1 MNIRVTAFEIFT
13 EIVRK
18 GGYSNLVMASKLP
31 AEMYVTDRGFIT
43 ALVYGTLDRMI
54 ELDYIIAS
62 YAKGRVQPRVQDV
75 LRLSIY
81 QLLYM
86 DIPEYTACDEAVKLV
101 KAVGKGALSG
111 YVNAVMHTVLKNKG
125 RIPYPD
131 FEKLP
136 AEAISIRCSF
146 PLFLTQELI
155 AQYGAEETQKMLSY
169 RLEPAVGVRVNMD
182 KITPERFFQELT
194 DKKYEVTAG
203 KLCKNVFLV
212 KGNRIFSDILFTNGF
227 CSIQSEPSVLI
238 CNIMAPKSGQRVLDC
253 CAAPGGKSVYMAELM
268 QEGQIIATDLHE
280 HRVNLIRVNAD
291 RCGCGGRI
299 EALCRDA
306 AVYDPSLGEFD
317 CVLVDAPCSGLGVAD
332 AKPDIKNTVT
342 SEGLAELERIQEQI
356 LQTSARYVA
365 KNGTLV
371 YSTCT
376 IRRAENISQVERFLK
391 KNPDFELSAPEPIPP
406 SAEKALCGG
415 CLQFLPYRD
424 GVEGFF
430 VAKMIRKR

>member
-54 ELDYIIAS
+54 EIDYIIS
-62 YAKGRVQPRVQDV
+62 CYARGRLQPRVQDV

-86 DIPEYTACDEAVKLV
+86 DIPEYTVCDEAVKLV

-111 YVNAVMHTVLKNKG
+111 YVNAVMHTVLKNKES
-125 RIPYPD
+125 ISYPD
-131 FEKLP
+131 FKKNP

-146 PLFLTQELI
+146 PLFLTQELLE
-155 AQYGAEETQKMLSY
+155 QYGAQETEKMLSY
-169 RLEPAVGVRVNMD
+169 RLEPAVGVRVNAD
-182 KITPERFFQELT
+182 KMTPECFLQELKS
-194 DKKYEVTAG
+194 KKYEVTAG

-212 KGNRIFSDILFTNGF
+212 KGNRIFNDILFTNGF

-238 CNIMAPKSGQRVLDC
+238 CNIMAPKRGQRVLDC

-268 QEGQIIATDLHE
+268 KEGKITATDLHE
-280 HRVNLIRVNAD
+280 HRVKLIQANAD
-291 RCGCGGRI
+291 RCGYGGRI
-299 EALCRDA
+299 EAFCRDA
-306 AVYDPSLGEFD
+306 ALYDSSLGEFD
-317 CVLVDAPCSGLGVAD
+317 CVLVDAPCSGLGVVD
-332 AKPDIKNTVT
+332 AKPDIKSTVT
-342 SEGLAELERIQEQI
+342 RETLGELERIQEQI

-376 IRRAENISQVERFLK
+376 IRQAENICQIENFLK
-391 KNPDFELSAPEPIPP
+391 KNPDFELVPPEPIPLL
-406 SAEKALCGG
+406 AEKALYNG